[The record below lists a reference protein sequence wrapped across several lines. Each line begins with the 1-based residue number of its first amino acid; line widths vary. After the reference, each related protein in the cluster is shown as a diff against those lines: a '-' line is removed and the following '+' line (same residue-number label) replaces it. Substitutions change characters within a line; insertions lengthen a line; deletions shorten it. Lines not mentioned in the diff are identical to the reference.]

1 MDKDVVHNEI
11 MNDGV
16 RNESSLSKTDKD
28 ELELTHNE
36 IPQVNGLYIHGEAN
50 GEDTAYTINTDTS
63 VSLLPANIYNDIHE
77 ELREVA
83 VKKRKCESPKR
94 SRKASFSLQLGS
106 LWLVK
111 PFMVADII
119 DDVLLGSDIL
129 QGDESDLLF

>member
-83 VKKRKCESPKR
+83 VKN
-94 SRKASFSLQLGS
+94 ASVRVQSALGRQAS
-106 LWLVK
+106 VYSW
-111 PFMVADII
+111 
-119 DDVLLGSDIL
+119 GHY
-129 QGDESDLLF
+129 GW